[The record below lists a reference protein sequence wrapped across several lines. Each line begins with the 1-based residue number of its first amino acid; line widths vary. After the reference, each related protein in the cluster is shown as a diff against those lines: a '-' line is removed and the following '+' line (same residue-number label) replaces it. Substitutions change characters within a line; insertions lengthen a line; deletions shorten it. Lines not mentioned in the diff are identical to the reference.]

1 MATEVG
7 MRLRARAV
15 LFLFVVAP
23 PVCSGLLAGMPWT
36 AAAAMARGGPSL
48 PWSVTATAV
57 WLFWLLLLAGLL
69 LELVTDGRQVLP
81 GLESVQAL
89 AAGLIAGVRTP
100 QALHVFTVPT
110 DGVRY
115 EPLIQPDAPAQDENK
130 AEPRPVSGRRPDATV
145 PESPPAGPPPFLA
158 PPRRPASRSRSASTI
173 TRPARYPPALTRI
186 APQAAHTPVI
196 PPHVLPSPLP
206 APRTGSGHG
215 PSGPSQ
221 MPPRVA
227 IGVDDDRQPV
237 LADLAQIGLGV
248 LSGPGA
254 YGAIRALLAAA
265 LTCSVDIAGPSH
277 RILITAADLA
287 TLDLTDLGPV
297 PELTVT
303 AGLHTALRHLSA
315 EVLHRAWLA
324 STVQDGTGPP
334 RTLGE
339 LRSALPEE
347 HLPTLLL
354 VSTDPAAQG
363 PALAALLSQGV
374 AYGLGAILAA
384 PHPSSGAVHVS
395 EDGTLPATVTTLR
408 RLTVLSASATTAV
421 LRQVTAVDL
430 VPEEE
435 TDGDTTIP
443 LRAYLTSPP
452 PLPAPV
458 PPPTVETP
466 AAAVPARAEP
476 RTGRPVQLCLFGPP
490 RILTHGDLVT
500 HGLRARAIELMAY
513 LALHPDGARTGTMIG
528 ELLPD
533 ASDDT
538 RAKNLIYTVIGSVR
552 ELLRTR
558 TGHDTTWFIQR
569 THSGYQLDDSLIDV
583 DLWQVRAELATA
595 AKTSDRTRRS
605 SAVSAALEVTGG
617 RRFLDQ
623 VPWEWADTHVLS
635 VHHQLLEASRRL
647 ATDLADNDRTDQA
660 LTVLHDA
667 LAIDPYAEDLY
678 QQLLRI
684 HARRNDLPA
693 LHRAYQLLQTRL
705 NDINAHPS
713 RTTTN
718 LYTALTHRP
727 HPHP

>member
-1 MATEVG
+1 
-7 MRLRARAV
+7 MRLRAGAL

-23 PVCSGLLAGMPWT
+23 PVCSGLLAGTPWT

-57 WLFWLLLLAGLL
+57 WLFWLLLLACLL
-69 LELVTDGRQVLP
+69 LELVTDGRHVVP

-89 AAGLIAGVRTP
+89 AAGLIAGVRAP
-100 QALHVFTVPT
+100 QGLHVFTVPT
-110 DGVRY
+110 NSIQY
-115 EPLIQPDAPAQDENK
+115 EPLIRSDALGQDG
-130 AEPRPVSGRRPDATV
+130 PGTHPVPGRRTDATV
-145 PESPPAGPPPFLA
+145 PEPPPAGPPPFLA

-173 TRPARYPPALTRI
+173 TRPSRYPPALARVV
-186 APQAAHTPVI
+186 PQAVRAPVI
-196 PPHVLPSPLP
+196 PPRVLPFPLP
-206 APRTGSGHG
+206 PQPGSGHG
-215 PSGPSQ
+215 PSE
-221 MPPRVA
+221 PPRMLPHVA
-227 IGVDDDRQPV
+227 IGVGDDGQPV

-248 LSGPGA
+248 LGGPGA
-254 YGAIRALLAAA
+254 YGAIRALVAAA
-265 LTCSVDIAGPSH
+265 LTCPVDIAGPAH
-277 RILITAADLA
+277 RILITVADLA
-287 TLDLTDLGPV
+287 ALELADLGPV

-303 AGLHTALRHLSA
+303 AELSTALRHLSA

-324 STVQDGTGPP
+324 STVQEGTGPP

-374 AYGLGAILAA
+374 TYGLGAILAT
-384 PHPSSGAVHVS
+384 PHPSSGAVHVA

-408 RLTVLSASATTAV
+408 QLSVLSASATTAV
-421 LRQVTAVDL
+421 LLQVTTAAGL
-430 VPEEE
+430 VTEEE

-443 LRAYLTSPP
+443 LRAYLPSPP

-458 PPPTVETP
+458 PPPAVEPP

-476 RTGRPVQLCLFGPP
+476 RTGPPVQLCLFGPP

-500 HGLRARAIELMAY
+500 HGLRARALELMAY

-552 ELLRTR
+552 ELLRTK

-583 DLWQVRAELATA
+583 DLWQVRSELATA
-595 AKTSDRTRRS
+595 AKTSDQTRRS
-605 SAVSAALEVTGG
+605 SAVSAALEITGG

-623 VPWEWADTHVLS
+623 VPWEWADTHILG

-647 ATDLADNDRTDQA
+647 ATDLADDDRTDQA

-705 NDINAHPS
+705 NDINARPS
-713 RTTTN
+713 HTTTN
-718 LYTALTHRP
+718 LYTALAHRPRP
-727 HPHP
+727 HP

>member
-1 MATEVG
+1 
-7 MRLRARAV
+7 MRLRAGAV
-15 LFLFVVAP
+15 LFLFMVAP
-23 PVCSGLLAGMPWT
+23 PVCSGLLAGTPWT

-48 PWSVTATAV
+48 PWSVTAAAV
-57 WLFWLLLLAGLL
+57 WLLWLLLLAGLL
-69 LELVTDGRQVLP
+69 LELVTDGRHVIP

-89 AAGLIAGVRTP
+89 AAGLIAGVRAP
-100 QALHVFTVPT
+100 QGLHVFTVPT
-110 DGVRY
+110 NGVRY
-115 EPLIQPDAPAQDENK
+115 EPSIPSDALAQDEP
-130 AEPRPVSGRRPDATV
+130 EPHPVSGRRTDATV
-145 PESPPAGPPPFLA
+145 PEPPPAGPPPFLA
-158 PPRRPASRSRSASTI
+158 PPRRPTSRSRSASTI
-173 TRPARYPPALTRI
+173 TRPSRYPPALARVV
-186 APQAAHTPVI
+186 PQAVRAPVI
-196 PPHVLPSPLP
+196 PPRVLPGPLP
-206 APRTGSGHG
+206 PPQPTSGHG
-215 PSGPSQ
+215 PTE
-221 MPPRVA
+221 PPRIA
-227 IGVDDDRQPV
+227 IGVDDDGQPV

-248 LSGPGA
+248 LGGPGA

-265 LTCSVDIAGPSH
+265 LTCPVDIAGPAH

-303 AGLHTALRHLSA
+303 AELHTALRHLSA

-324 STVQDGTGPP
+324 STIQDGTGPP
-334 RTLGE
+334 HTLGE

-354 VSTDPAAQG
+354 ISTDPAAQG

-374 AYGLGAILAA
+374 TYGLGAILAA
-384 PHPSSGAVHVS
+384 PHPSTGAVHVS

-421 LRQVTAVDL
+421 LRQAATAASP

-443 LRAYLTSPP
+443 LRAYLPSPP
-452 PLPAPV
+452 PLPTPV
-458 PPPTVETP
+458 PPPASKTP

-490 RILTHGDLVT
+490 RILTHGDLVA
-500 HGLRARAIELMAY
+500 HGLRARALELMAY

-595 AKTSDRTRRS
+595 AKTPDQTRRS
-605 SAVSAALEVTGG
+605 SAVSAALKITGG

-623 VPWEWADTHVLS
+623 VPWEWADTHVLG
-635 VHHQLLEASRRL
+635 VHHQLLEASRSL
-647 ATDLADNDRTDQA
+647 ATDLADDHRTDQA

-693 LHRAYQLLQTRL
+693 LHRAYQLLQKRL

-713 RTTTN
+713 HTTTN

-727 HPHP
+727 RPHP